1 MRWLVRICWISSE
14 NTTENC
20 NYCIVKRPLTS
31 LLFTQKH
38 SSPCFSSR
46 AAAAAT
52 SPDENAMNSFN
63 FLIALEQKQNYMSAA
78 AIQARCWQVKRVKPE
93 AEREPKQQRDG
104 DNMKKKH
111 NSNKRD
117 KIKIFYHVHRG
128 IAQYC
133 LLEII
138 INFLIFFSLLLRLRE
153 RKANQRN
160 SMALNFE
167 RRNVRESRGDNG
179 IPDRFFIEPN
189 GQQKWGSGRKKKQ
202 AEREWGR
209 ATW

>member
-1 MRWLVRICWISSE
+1 MEPARMSRGKRRFGTSDGCSTRDKNKTQQEQQTAQRVERTSWQSDERECSARDIIKMRKTRADWSERAGTTTTTQNVRIGGGGEREWAEMRWLVRICWISSE

-63 FLIALEQKQNYMSAA
+63 FLIALEQKQNYMSAGK

-93 AEREPKQQRDG
+93 AERESQSSSEMETTWKC
-104 DNMKKKH
+104 KVIV
-111 NSNKRD
+111 NS
-117 KIKIFYHVHRG
+117 
-128 IAQYC
+128 
-133 LLEII
+133 
-138 INFLIFFSLLLRLRE
+138 
-153 RKANQRN
+153 
-160 SMALNFE
+160 
-167 RRNVRESRGDNG
+167 
-179 IPDRFFIEPN
+179 FIYI
-189 GQQKWGSGRKKKQ
+189 
-202 AEREWGR
+202 
-209 ATW
+209 